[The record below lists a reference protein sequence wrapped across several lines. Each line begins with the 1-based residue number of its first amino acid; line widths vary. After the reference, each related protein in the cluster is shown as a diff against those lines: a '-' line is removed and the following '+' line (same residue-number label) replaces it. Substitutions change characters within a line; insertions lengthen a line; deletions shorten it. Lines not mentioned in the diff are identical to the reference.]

1 MNSFRAFGGML
12 TQGIDGNGCRRNISQ
27 RVGAALNFCVSI
39 GLGMLRRHEMSS
51 KELVLRIRRWV
62 GAGNR

>member
-1 MNSFRAFGGML
+1 MAEGMGAVEFR
-12 TQGIDGNGCRRNISQ
+12 
-27 RVGAALNFCVSI
+27 VSI